1 MLIPPEVLEQRAQDP
16 ALDAFLAEN
25 IDEDPVVPFYL
36 KVTEEQIKVI
46 VPPLP
51 FAAIDFPTR
60 VSPPPP
66 HLAAPTPRQSCSLVV
81 EIPPAAGYLL
91 ERTRILKTS

>member
-1 MLIPPEVLEQRAQDP
+1 MTNLATTKPLCSFPPEVLEQRAQDP
-16 ALDAFLAEN
+16 ALDAFLAES

-60 VSPPPP
+60 VSR
-66 HLAAPTPRQSCSLVV
+66 LR
-81 EIPPAAGYLL
+81 
-91 ERTRILKTS
+91 RI